1 MKYNALYRLFNQ
13 LPATCIIIV
22 VLIIVLISKVV
33 YRYVCVPSVEETR
46 YVMYTSD
53 SAAEPVKCYTIV
65 DTNTEFKYLVF
76 EVDGQYVCAPEVE
89 QHVEN

>member
-1 MKYNALYRLFNQ
+1 MRLNPLYRLFVQ

-22 VLIIVLISKVV
+22 VLIITLIGSLV
-33 YRYVCVPSVEETR
+33 YRYVFLKDYVPSVEETR

-53 SAAEPVKCYTIV
+53 SVTKPVKCYTIV

-76 EVDGQYVCAPEVE
+76 EVDGQYVCVTEIE
-89 QHVEN
+89 